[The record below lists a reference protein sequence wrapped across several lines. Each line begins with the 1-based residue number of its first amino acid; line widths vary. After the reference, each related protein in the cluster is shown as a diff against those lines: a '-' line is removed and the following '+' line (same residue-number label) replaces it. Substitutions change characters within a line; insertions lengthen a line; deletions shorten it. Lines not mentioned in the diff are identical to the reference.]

1 MAYSNDHYIKILYKD
16 FNILGCDITTL
27 IKVYRYD
34 IYKIGIVAHS
44 KKINFSYSFSLENGA
59 HQEKIDK
66 EIIKMFEK
74 TMKEKGYP
82 LKNNSNVIAF
92 EMPAGEIFLSF

>member
-16 FNILGCDITTL
+16 FNILGYDIPIL

-44 KKINFSYSFSLENGA
+44 KKINLVGA
-59 HQEKIDK
+59 
-66 EIIKMFEK
+66 IIVIILLKMIQW
-74 TMKEKGYP
+74 
-82 LKNNSNVIAF
+82 LWV
-92 EMPAGEIFLSF
+92 